1 MDLKSIKGIGEKKE
15 KILNKLKIFK
25 KEDLILYYPYSYV
38 DTTKF
43 KKISEITEEKSYS
56 FKLKI
61 VSLLENRKVKN
72 LRIIKFLA
80 LDEELNY
87 CTIIYFNNIFITKTI
102 KIGQIY
108 EMYGQ
113 VKFLNKNIEI
123 QNPTLQGKTNLIGK
137 IIPIYHLSSGI
148 SNLDI
153 IKALKNLLEEKELLS
168 ETLPEYILKKEN
180 FISYENA
187 IKNIHF
193 PVSMENFLQA
203 KKRLSF
209 EEIFYFQLSM
219 RFLKSNEKDA
229 IKFKIL
235 DETFD
240 FIKSLDFSLTDSQN
254 KVLKEIFKDM
264 ESLKQMNRLI
274 QGDVGCGKTIVS
286 FIALFNAIKNGYQV
300 AFMAPTEILAREH
313 FLYAKKVFEKFDIKI
328 SLLVG
333 SLKNSEK
340 KKKEEEIKN
349 GEVDLIIGTHSLF
362 QENVVYKNLGFIVTD
377 EQHRFG
383 VKQRFLLS
391 KKSKNPDIL
400 VMSATPIP
408 RTIGLVMFCDLD
420 ISTIDELP
428 KGRKKIDTYFVSE
441 KYEQRYMSFIKENI
455 LNGRQ
460 CYIVCPLVDESDVL
474 ELNSVKSLY
483 ERLKKDY
490 FSNIEVSFIHGKI
503 SPLEKENIMND
514 FRVGKIKVLVSTTV
528 IEVGINVTNA
538 NIMVV
543 YNAERFGLS
552 QLHQLRGRVG
562 RGNYKSYCILVSNKN
577 TALVK
582 KRMNIMTSSTD
593 GFYIA
598 KEDFLLRGY
607 GDILGYRQSGEVKFK
622 LIDIQKDIKILQTAR
637 DYVSKILEDDPNL
650 EREENKVLKENIYKI
665 LKNLNDKIIMN

>member
-15 KILNKLKIFK
+15 KVLNKLKIFK
-25 KEDLILYYPYSYV
+25 AQDLMLYYPYSYV

-56 FKLKI
+56 FRLKI
-61 VSLLENRKVKN
+61 ISLLENKRVKN
-72 LRIIKFLA
+72 LKITKFLA
-80 LDEELNY
+80 IDEELNY
-87 CTIIYFNNIFITKTI
+87 CTIVYFNNIFITKTI
-102 KIGQIY
+102 KLGKIY
-108 EMYGQ
+108 ELYGQ
-113 VKFLNKNIEI
+113 VKFSNKSIEI
-123 QNPTLQGKTNLIGK
+123 QNPTLQGKTNLIGN
-137 IIPIYHLSSGI
+137 IIPIYHLTKGI

-153 IKALKNLLEEKELLS
+153 IKAIKNLLEKKELLS
-168 ETLPEYILKKEN
+168 ETLPRYIIEKEN

-193 PVSMENFLQA
+193 PNDRKSFLDA

-219 RFLKSNEKDA
+219 KFLKLNENYG
-229 IKFKIL
+229 IEFKIL
-235 DETFD
+235 DETFE
-240 FIKSLDFSLTDSQN
+240 FINSLDFSLTDAQN
-254 KVLKEIFKDM
+254 KVLKEIFEDM
-264 ESLKQMNRLI
+264 KSRKQMNRLI

-286 FIALFNAIKNGYQV
+286 FISLFNAIKNGYQA

-313 FLYAKKVFEKFDIKI
+313 FLYAKKLFEKFDIKI

-340 KKKEEEIKN
+340 KKIQEKIKN
-349 GEVDLIIGTHSLF
+349 GEVDLIIGTHTLF
-362 QENVVYKNLGFIVTD
+362 QENVVYKNLAFIVTD

-383 VKQRFLLS
+383 VKQRFLFS
-391 KKSKNPDIL
+391 KKAKNPDIL

-408 RTIGLVMFCDLD
+408 RTVGLVMFCDLD

-441 KYEQRYMSFIKENI
+441 KYEKRYIDFIKENI
-455 LNGRQ
+455 SKGRQ
-460 CYIVCPLVDESDVL
+460 CYIVCPLVDESDIL
-474 ELNSVKSLY
+474 ELNNVRNLY

-490 FSNIEVSFIHGKI
+490 FSNIEIAFIHGKMN
-503 SPLEKENIMND
+503 SLEKENIMSD
-514 FRVGKIKVLVSTTV
+514 FKLGKIKVLVSTTV
-528 IEVGINVTNA
+528 IEVGINVVNA

-577 TALVK
+577 TELVK
-582 KRMNIMTSSTD
+582 KRMKIMTSSTD

-598 KEDFLLRGY
+598 QEDFLLRGY
-607 GDILGYRQSGEVKFK
+607 GDILGYRQSGDVKFK
-622 LIDIQKDIKILQTAR
+622 LIDIQKDSNILELSKKYVDKILKY
-637 DYVSKILEDDPNL
+637 DINL
-650 EREENKVLKENIYKI
+650 EKEENNILKENVYKI
-665 LKNLNDKIIMN
+665 FKNLNDEIIMN